1 MIKRKN
7 ELRRVV
13 GPVAG
18 GKGEIARELIIEGEE
33 LQNKAKV
40 FSKLTVPVGAS
51 VGMHEHTEDFEVY
64 YILSGKG
71 KVLDG
76 EDIVEVEAGDVVYAI
91 DTKHYIENL
100 GDEELVFLAVVIN
113 L

>member
-7 ELRRVV
+7 ELTRVV
-13 GPVAG
+13 GPIEG
-18 GKGEIARELIIEGEE
+18 GKGEIDRELLIEGEE

-40 FSKLTVPVGAS
+40 FAKLTVPVGAS
-51 VGMHEHTEDFEVY
+51 VGLHEHTEDYEVY

-76 EDIVEVEAGDVVYAI
+76 DEIVEVNPGDVVYAI
-91 DTKHYIENL
+91 NTKHYIENS
-100 GDEELVFLAVVIN
+100 GDEDLVFLAVIVN

>member
-1 MIKRKN
+1 MIKRKD
-7 ELRRVV
+7 ELTRVI
-13 GPVAG
+13 GSIEG
-18 GKGEIARELIIEGEE
+18 GKGEITRELLIEGEE

-40 FSKLTVPVGAS
+40 FAKLIVPVGAS
-51 VGMHEHTEDFEVY
+51 VGLHEHTQDYEVY

-76 EDIVEVEAGDVVYAI
+76 DEIVEVSQGDVVYAI
-91 DTKHYIENL
+91 DTKHYIENI
-100 GDEELVFLAVVIN
+100 GDEDLVFLAVIIN

>member
-7 ELRRVV
+7 DLTKMSGV
-13 GPVAG
+13 
-18 GKGEIARELIIEGEE
+18 IANGRGDVDRELILEGAEMKDK
-33 LQNKAKV
+33 LKV
-40 FSKLTVPVGAS
+40 FSKITVPVG
-51 VGMHEHTEDFEVY
+51 GLIGEHEHIYDFEVY

-76 EDIVEVEAGDVVYAI
+76 GAEVEVSEGDVVYA
-91 DTKHYIENL
+91 DKTKHYIENI
-100 GDEELVFLAVVIN
+100 GDTELVFLAVVIN